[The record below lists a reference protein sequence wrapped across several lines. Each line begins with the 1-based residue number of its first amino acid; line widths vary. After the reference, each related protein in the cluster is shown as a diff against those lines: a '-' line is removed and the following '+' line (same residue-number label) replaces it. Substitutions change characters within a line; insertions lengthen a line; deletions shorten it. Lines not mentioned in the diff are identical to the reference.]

1 MINFTEEHELFRDTV
16 RGFVETEM
24 NPYIDQWEAE
34 GGFPARELFTKM
46 GSLGLLGLEY
56 AVEDGGGGADH
67 LYTVILCEELGRCD
81 AMGVPMAIGVQT
93 DMATPS
99 LAKFGS
105 KELKEQFLRPA
116 IEGTAVA
123 AVGVTAR
130 PTGAAACAGK
140 PAWSSKASKVCS
152 KANHTSTISWF
163 APSVPV

>member
-1 MINFTEEHELFRDTV
+1 MTFSTEEHDAFRAVV
-16 RGFVETEM
+16 RDFARKDLAP
-24 NPYIDQWEAE
+24 NIDRWEAE

-105 KELKEQFLRPA
+105 KELKEQFLRPP

-123 AVGVTAR
+123 AVGVTEPDAD
-130 PTGAAACAGK
+130 GLG
-140 PAWSSKASKVCS
+140 
-152 KANHTSTISWF
+152 
-163 APSVPV
+163 